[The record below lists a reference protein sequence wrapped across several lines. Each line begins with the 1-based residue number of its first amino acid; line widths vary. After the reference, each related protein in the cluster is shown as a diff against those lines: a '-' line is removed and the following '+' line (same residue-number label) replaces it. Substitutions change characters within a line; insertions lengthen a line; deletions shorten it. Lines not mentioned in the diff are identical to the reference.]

1 MYYQQF
7 HLAKDDFSLGPLI
20 SVLFNFFSKH
30 SVFQRS
36 KWSLCELVI
45 RAHLKTLH

>member
-20 SVLFNFFSKH
+20 SVLFNFFQNIQCSRDQNGH
-30 SVFQRS
+30 S
-36 KWSLCELVI
+36 I
-45 RAHLKTLH
+45 RYCVS